1 MRSKIEYTC
10 SPPHFKE
17 KEYIF
22 SVVNEES
29 RLPLLGLCVSGN
41 QIHLLVTSGGGGV
54 QRRLNFKDVGLDDDS
69 WHTVILAITG
79 PYTTLTIDCGLPV
92 EL

>member
-1 MRSKIEYTC
+1 MSYKIEYTC

-29 RLPLLGLCVSGN
+29 HLPLLGLCVSGN
-41 QIHLLVTSGGGGV
+41 QIHLLVAAAAASV

-69 WHTVILAITG
+69 WHTLTLAVTG